1 MKRGDVVI
9 IEIPYVERRGG
20 KNRPALVVQNDRDNR
35 RLANTIVA
43 MISGNL
49 EHAAEA
55 TQFLVDPATPDGG
68 DSGLH
73 GPSVVKCCNLF
84 TVCQTDIRQ
93 VIGRLSPTTMTKLD
107 ECLKAALDLSGE
119 RPGP

>member
-9 IEIPYVERRGG
+9 VEIPFVDRRGG
-20 KNRPALVVQNDRDNR
+20 KKRPALVVQNDRDNR

-43 MISGNL
+43 MISGNV

-55 TQFLVDPATPDGG
+55 TQFLVDPAAPDGAS
-68 DSGLH
+68 SGLH

-84 TVCQTDIRQ
+84 TVYQADVRQ
-93 VIGRLSPTTMTKLD
+93 IIGQLSQATMTKL
-107 ECLKAALDLSGE
+107 EACLKAALDL
-119 RPGP
+119 